1 MYIKYK
7 FFLIKINHQLERII
21 QKIELIL
28 IIIYN
33 IISYLEFI
41 VNCVLEEKVIQWKVI
56 IT

>member
-41 VNCVLEEKVIQWKVI
+41 VNCVLEEKVIQ
-56 IT
+56 